1 MVPIATAYDS
11 PAANLHLLPPLPALG
26 RAFTAAIE
34 AQGDPDLKGI
44 VMKTSLII
52 IAAALAVVAGV
63 SAASAASRPTL
74 APAAKA
80 GCEFATLPRATPA
93 GQQSLYGH
101 ISSLRRKG
109 DHYLLRF
116 DPAWLLSGLTAS
128 RASLADTGSADVPN
142 DTYTRDETHKVLT
155 FLVRAHAQVTVLT
168 HATCSTR
175 TTVAKFARS
184 ATPSRRFW
192 IQVRSDTVRSI
203 DEQYHP

>member
-1 MVPIATAYDS
+1 
-11 PAANLHLLPPLPALG
+11 
-26 RAFTAAIE
+26 
-34 AQGDPDLKGI
+34 
-44 VMKTSLII
+44 MKTSLII

-63 SAASAASRPTL
+63 SAPSATSGPTL
-74 APAAKA
+74 ASRAKS

-142 DTYTRDETHKVLT
+142 DTYTRDEAHKVLR
-155 FLVRAHAQVTVLT
+155 FVVRAHAQVTVLT

-175 TTVAKFARS
+175 TTVAKFAGS